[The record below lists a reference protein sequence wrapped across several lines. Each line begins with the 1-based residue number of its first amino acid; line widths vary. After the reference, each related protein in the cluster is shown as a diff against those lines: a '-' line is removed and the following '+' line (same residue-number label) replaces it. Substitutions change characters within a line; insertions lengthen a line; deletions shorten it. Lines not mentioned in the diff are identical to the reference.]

1 MINILRI
8 ELPTIYPLTNR
19 EISGLS
25 HAEQVRLL
33 TEAGASLIQIREK
46 DLSAGEFLAEAFP
59 AVRAAH
65 EKGARVIINDRIDIA
80 MMTQADGVHLGQGD
94 LPPLSA
100 RRILGENAII
110 GISTHNIEQV
120 RIAAEQPIDYI
131 AFGPIFE
138 TVTKA
143 DREPVTGLEILSEIR
158 KLIPHIP
165 IIAIGG
171 ISAQNI
177 KSVLNAG
184 ADSAAVIN
192 AVLSPKNGIIANYQE
207 LLQHTK
213 NE

>member
-1 MINILRI
+1 MRI

-192 AVLSPKNGIIANYQE
+192 AVLSPKNGIIAAYQE